1 MKHWLGWILASIV
14 LVGLGVMAW
23 LYFAGGSGEPS
34 TELTTPPLADATSS
48 SAAGST
54 DPTEDAGTIG
64 AAGVAF
70 VIDPTLSV
78 ASFEID
84 EVLRGSP
91 QTVLGTT
98 SELAGQIQ
106 VDANDLTTA
115 QFSQIIVN
123 ARTFETDS
131 GNRDRAIR
139 GPVILNSASDEF
151 EFITF
156 DVTSVDG
163 LSGAATMGQ
172 PIEFTVTGDLKIK
185 ETTSPVIFQVS
196 ATFIDDTT
204 IEGIAETIVLR
215 GDFDLGIPNAPGVAD
230 VSDEV
235 SIRLEFVAASV

>member
-1 MKHWLGWILASIV
+1 
-14 LVGLGVMAW
+14 
-23 LYFAGGSGEPS
+23 
-34 TELTTPPLADATSS
+34 
-48 SAAGST
+48 
-54 DPTEDAGTIG
+54 
-64 AAGVAF
+64 
-70 VIDPTLSV
+70 

-91 QTVLGTT
+91 QTVIGTT

-106 VDANDLTTA
+106 VDANDVSTA
-115 QFSQIIVN
+115 QFSQVIVN

-163 LSGAATMGQ
+163 LSGTAAIGDTM
-172 PIEFTVTGDLKIK
+172 EFTVTGDLKIK
-185 ETTSPVIFQVS
+185 ETTNSATFDVS
-196 ATFIDDTT
+196 ATFVDEGT
-204 IEGIAETIVLR
+204 IEGTAQTTVLR

-235 SIRLEFVAASV
+235 VIRLEFVATAG

>member
-1 MKHWLGWILASIV
+1 VKRIVGWVIASILV
-14 LVGLGVMAW
+14 LGIGVVTW

-34 TELTTPPLADATSS
+34 TELTTPPIAGETSS
-48 SAAGST
+48 TASGST
-54 DPTEDAGTIG
+54 APIEETVESGG
-64 AAGVAF
+64 QAF
-70 VIDPTLSV
+70 VIDPIQSV

-91 QTVLGTT
+91 QTVVGTT

-106 VDANDLTTA
+106 VDANDLSTA
-115 QFSQIIVN
+115 RFSQIIVN

-163 LSGAATMGQ
+163 LSGTAAIGDT
-172 PIEFTVTGDLKIK
+172 IEFTVIGDLKIK
-185 ETTSPVIFQVS
+185 ETTNSVTFDVS
-196 ATFIDDTT
+196 ATFVEEGT
-204 IEGIAETIVLR
+204 IEGTAETTVLR
-215 GDFDLGIPNAPGVAD
+215 GDFDLGIPNAPGVGD

-235 SIRLEFVAASV
+235 LIRLEFVATSG